1 MRGRVT
7 RQSVSSSARYTVTLS
22 RSQRDLDIA
31 RKKTGNAQADSPD
44 PVRRGVVRGR
54 AKQQIIS
61 TVGDTAYRLQR
72 CRICVQRT
80 RTQHPLYRPRGGA
93 HLSRDTTSDA
103 CVVRRVPGV
112 RCGARAERA
121 PRLRAGAWAARGPGR
136 SRRQKG
142 NNRKTATSRTFNDSY
157 LSSIYTRLA
166 RDPTTE
172 ERSELAPCNRKPSEA
187 QVPFTI
193 VLGSRGGAFASS
205 PHL

>member
-1 MRGRVT
+1 MPLPWPEHERVGKDLGRVRNQCEDESHDSQCRRPLAT
-7 RQSVSSSARYTVTLS
+7 RLHLTISTRSRYRT
-22 RSQRDLDIA
+22 
-31 RKKTGNAQADSPD
+31 KKDREAQADSPD
-44 PVRRGVVRGR
+44 PVRRGVRGR

-142 NNRKTATSRTFNDSY
+142 NNRKTATSN
-157 LSSIYTRLA
+157 
-166 RDPTTE
+166 
-172 ERSELAPCNRKPSEA
+172 
-187 QVPFTI
+187 V
-193 VLGSRGGAFASS
+193 
-205 PHL
+205 

>member
-1 MRGRVT
+1 MCVT
-7 RQSVSSSARYTVTLS
+7 NARTSHTTVSVVVRSLHGYTLTISTRSRYRT
-22 RSQRDLDIA
+22 
-31 RKKTGNAQADSPD
+31 KNETGTAQADSPD
-44 PVRRGVVRGR
+44 PVRRGVRGR

-142 NNRKTATSRTFNDSY
+142 NNRKTATSN
-157 LSSIYTRLA
+157 
-166 RDPTTE
+166 
-172 ERSELAPCNRKPSEA
+172 
-187 QVPFTI
+187 V
-193 VLGSRGGAFASS
+193 
-205 PHL
+205 

>member
-1 MRGRVT
+1 MPLPWPEHERVGKDLGRVRNQCEDESHDSQCRRPLAT
-7 RQSVSSSARYTVTLS
+7 RLHSH
-22 RSQRDLDIA
+22 DLNAISISHE
-31 RKKTGNAQADSPD
+31 KPETGTAQAQADSPD
-44 PVRRGVVRGR
+44 PVRRGVRGR

-142 NNRKTATSRTFNDSY
+142 NNRKTATSN
-157 LSSIYTRLA
+157 
-166 RDPTTE
+166 
-172 ERSELAPCNRKPSEA
+172 
-187 QVPFTI
+187 V
-193 VLGSRGGAFASS
+193 
-205 PHL
+205 